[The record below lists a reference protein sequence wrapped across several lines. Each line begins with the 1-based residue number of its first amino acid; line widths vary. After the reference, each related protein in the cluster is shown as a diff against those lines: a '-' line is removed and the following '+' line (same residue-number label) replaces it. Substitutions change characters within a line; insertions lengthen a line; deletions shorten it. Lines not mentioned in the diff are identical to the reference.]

1 MTSSLLRGTCF
12 ALLAGLA
19 GAASAHHSVAA
30 NFDSSRRIEIRGT
43 VVDFKLR
50 SPHSSLVVHGI
61 AYENG
66 APIDK
71 TPQDW
76 EIESSAVKGLLAKGI
91 TADSIK
97 FGDSIIVVGVPHR
110 RGLHRANSS
119 QFLTADGKPI
129 GGAAGASGPAA
140 ARAAEPVAPPQATGV
155 ERIAGRWRPPFQQE
169 GKTSALPLNDAGL
182 AAWRS
187 YDQKLSPANTCEP
200 MSIPVVFNAPSYFVD
215 IRFGRGNVAVR
226 NEAYDVNRRV
236 PLGDAFQAAD
246 PKGQWGRVRGHVEGD
261 TLVVESRDY
270 PPSRWGL
277 GAATQINGGGAD
289 VPSSAQKTV
298 TERFSVSDDG
308 LTLVYEYTLFDPV
321 YMREPHKARIELAR
335 VPDDSPWVPYN
346 CNVESASQFSR
357 DPGQSLLDRK

>member
-1 MTSSLLRGTCF
+1 MRSKLLRGTCL
-12 ALLAGLA
+12 AALAGIA

-30 NFDSSRRIEIRGT
+30 NFDSSRKIEIHGT

-66 APIDK
+66 SPLDE

-76 EIESSAVKGLLAKGI
+76 EIESSAVKGLASRGI
-91 TADSIK
+91 TADSLK
-97 FGDSIIVVGVPHR
+97 FGDSVIVVGAPSR

-119 QFLTADGKPI
+119 QFLAADGTPI
-129 GGAAGASGPAA
+129 GSASGAA
-140 ARAAEPVAPPQATGV
+140 ARTAERVVAPDVRGV
-155 ERIAGRWRPPFQQE
+155 KRIAGRWRPPFQPE
-169 GKTSALPLNDAGL
+169 GTTSALPLNEAGL

-215 IRFGRGNVAVR
+215 IRFGNGNAVIR
-226 NEAYDVNRRV
+226 NEAYDVNRSV
-236 PLGDAFQAAD
+236 PLGNDFQPAD
-246 PKGQWGRVRGHVEGD
+246 PKGQWGRVRGRIEGD

-298 TERFSVSDDG
+298 TERFSVSDDA
-308 LTLVYEYTLFDPV
+308 LTLIYEYTLFDPV
-321 YMREPHKARIELAR
+321 YMREPHHARIELAR
-335 VPDDSPWVPYN
+335 VPDDARWVPYN

-357 DPGQSLLDRK
+357 DPGQTLLKRD